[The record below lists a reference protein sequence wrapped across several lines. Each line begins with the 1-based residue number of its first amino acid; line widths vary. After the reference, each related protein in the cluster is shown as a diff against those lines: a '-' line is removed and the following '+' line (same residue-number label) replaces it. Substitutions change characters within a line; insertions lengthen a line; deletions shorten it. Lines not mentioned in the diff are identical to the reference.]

1 MDASYAHVAG
11 PMNRLSVR
19 PGGALGHLD
28 PVTVSMRVMS
38 AGDGYLYLWRTVVA
52 GDGER
57 DFSSPLTRY
66 YQEKGTPPGRWLGSG
81 VAALGEG
88 AGTLAAGDEVS
99 EEGLARFLGH
109 GMDPVTGVQ
118 LGRPYGQFKTVADR
132 IEHRIRVLPVG
143 MPEDERAASIAAITR
158 EEEDRT
164 QRRAVAGFDFT
175 FSVPK
180 SVSVLWAVS
189 DAGTQALIADA
200 HHAAIDD
207 LLQEMEQD
215 VIMTRVGF
223 NGRGGA
229 VAQVETRGLIATA
242 FDHYDS
248 RAGDPQLHTHVVV
261 GNKVQGLDGKWRAP
275 DGRPLFASVVALSE
289 MYNAVL
295 SDRISASLGL
305 GWEQRSRGADR
316 TPAWELEVVPDELLD
331 EFSNRTHDINAEAE
345 RLIHEY
351 LEGHGRY
358 PSRTTILHL
367 RQQATL
373 STRPPKETRSLA
385 ELTQGWRARAA
396 RVLDEDATGWAT
408 TNLLAAAEQPVLR
421 VDDVAAEDIR
431 ALAASVV
438 NAVGTR
444 RSTWR
449 RWNLMAEAARTS
461 MPYRFATSE
470 DRQAFI
476 GLIADEAE
484 RLSLRLTPAEPAS
497 SPARFQ
503 DVGGRSVFRPKASTV
518 YSSTRVLDAE
528 DELLALAHI
537 RTGPGVPL
545 EVVEQAA
552 ARQDTNGLFLG
563 PDQRSALA
571 QIASSQRVVD
581 VLVGPAGAGK
591 TTTLGKLRTIW
602 ETEHGGGSVVGLA
615 PSSSAAEVLA
625 EDLGIQTENTAKW
638 LYEHRRASERA
649 TQIREIDA
657 QIAAVVHRLREHDLS
672 RVEARKQLNWLH
684 GRRHGTVSDLEQWR
698 LHSGDLVIVDEAS
711 LAGTL
716 SLHALAEHAADVG
729 AKLLL
734 VGDWAQLTAIDA
746 GGAFGMLARERDD
759 APELTALHRFRNRWE
774 RAASLQLRLG
784 EEDAIAAYGTHG
796 RIVPAPQDDVL
807 DAAYRGWLTDKA
819 EGVRTVL
826 IAETVEL
833 VTQLN
838 LRARLDLVDE
848 GVVTAAGIAIHDGN
862 LAGRGDT
869 IVTRKNDRRLTAG
882 SGWVKNG
889 DTWTVTAHHRDGSL
903 TVRRAHSTDPRRI
916 RLPAPYVAEN
926 VELGY
931 AVTTHRAQGMT
942 VDRAHAV
949 IRSSSM
955 TREALYVAMT
965 RGRDSNIAYV
975 SIDEPDLEEHQ
986 RLGQDIT
993 ARMVLTGILHHSGA
1007 EISAHEAITREQ
1019 ESWTNITQLAAEY
1032 ETIAQTAQRERWI
1045 DALERSGLSEE
1056 QIDQVIE
1063 ADTFGPLI
1071 VELRRAEA
1079 NGHDPQPLLAHA
1091 VISRDW
1097 TDVDD
1102 VASVLRWRIQR
1113 DITRR
1118 VTGSPAVP
1126 NLIAGLIP
1134 RAQGRMSGELQTAL
1148 AEREELIEQRARALA
1163 EEAVTASPSWASGFA
1178 VRPGDPVRDEAWLRS
1193 IAVIAAYRDRY
1204 QVTGPDPLGPS
1215 GTGDSIRRIDRQR
1228 AENALR
1234 TARGLAGSPPD
1245 PVDAPAARRGDPD
1258 LSR

>member
-1 MDASYAHVAG
+1 MSDHL
-11 PMNRLSVR
+11 NR
-19 PGGALGHLD
+19 
-28 PVTVSMRVMS
+28 VTVSMRVMS
-38 AGDGYLYLWRTVVA
+38 AGDGYLYLWRTVVS
-52 GDGER
+52 GDGQR

-81 VAALGEG
+81 VAGLADGAL
-88 AGTLAAGDEVS
+88 APGDEVS
-99 EEGLARFLGH
+99 EEGLARFLGQ

-118 LGRPYGQFKTVADR
+118 LGRPYGQFKTVQER
-132 IEHRIRVLPVG
+132 IERRTKVLPEG
-143 MPEDERAASIAAITR
+143 MPDDERAASIATITR

-189 DAGTQALIADA
+189 DAGTQSLIANA
-200 HHAAIDD
+200 HLAAVEDV
-207 LLQEMEQD
+207 LQVMEQD

-229 VAQVETRGLIATA
+229 VAQVETSGLIATA

-289 MYNAVL
+289 IYNAVL

-305 GWEQRSRGADR
+305 GWEQRQRGPNR

-331 EFSNRTHDINAEAE
+331 EFSNRTHDINAEAD
-345 RLIHEY
+345 RLIQAY
-351 LEGHGRY
+351 LDVHGRF
-358 PSRTTILHL
+358 PARATILHL

-373 STRPPKETRSLA
+373 STRPEKEPHSLS
-385 ELTQGWRARAA
+385 ELTQGWRTRAA
-396 RVLDEDATGWAT
+396 RVLGDD
-408 TNLLAAAEQPVLR
+408 AAAWAIAHLLEGNERRMLR
-421 VDDVAAEDIR
+421 VDDIAADDVV

-438 NAVGTR
+438 NTVGTK

-461 MPYRFATSE
+461 MPFRFATSE
-470 DRQAFI
+470 DRQALI

-484 RLSLRLTPAEPAS
+484 KLSLQLTPAEVAS
-497 SPARFQ
+497 SPTPFHDA
-503 DVGGRSVFRPKASTV
+503 GGRSVFRPKATMV
-518 YSSTRVLDAE
+518 YSSTRVLEVE
-528 DELLALAHI
+528 DELLELAA
-537 RTGPGVPL
+537 TCSGPGVAL
-545 EVVEQAA
+545 DAVEEAA
-552 ARQDTNGLFLG
+552 SQPDANGLLLG

-571 QIASSQRVVD
+571 QIASSQRIVD

-591 TTTLGKLRTIW
+591 TTTLGMLRMIW
-602 ETEHGGGSVVGLA
+602 EAEHGSGSVVGLA
-615 PSSSAAEVLA
+615 PSSSAAEVLS
-625 EDLGIQTENTAKW
+625 EELGIQTENTAKW
-638 LYEHRRASERA
+638 LHEHRRGAERA

-657 QIAAVVHRLREHDLS
+657 QLTTVAHRLRDHELS
-672 RVEARKQLNWLH
+672 RAEARRQVNWLH
-684 GRRHGTVSDLEQWR
+684 GRRRGILADIEGWR
-698 LHSGDLVIVDEAS
+698 LHAGDLLIVDEAS

-716 SLHALAEHAADVG
+716 SLHALAQHTAEVG
-729 AKLLL
+729 AKMLL

-746 GGAFGMLARERDD
+746 GGAFGMLARTRDD
-759 APELTALHRFRNRWE
+759 TPELTALHRFRNSWE
-774 RAASLQLRLG
+774 RSASLQLRLG
-784 EEDAIAAYGTHG
+784 EEDSITAYARHG
-796 RIVPAPQDDVL
+796 RILPAPQDDVL
-807 DAAYRGWLTDKA
+807 DAAYHGWLADKA
-819 EGVRTVL
+819 RGVRTVL
-826 IAETVEL
+826 IAETIEL

-838 LRARLDLVDE
+838 LRARLDLIEAGDVAAD
-848 GVVTAAGIAIHDGN
+848 GVALHDGN
-862 LAGRGDT
+862 LAGRGDI

-882 SGWVKNG
+882 STWVKNG
-889 DTWTVTAHHRDGSL
+889 DSWTVTAHHRDGSL
-903 TVRRAHSTDPRRI
+903 TVRRAHSTDPRRL

-942 VDRAHAV
+942 VDRAHSV

-975 SIDEPDLEEHQ
+975 STDEADLEEHQ
-986 RLGQDIT
+986 KLGQDIT

-1007 EISAHEAITREQ
+1007 EISAHEATTREQ
-1019 ESWTNITQLAAEY
+1019 EAWTNITQLAAEY
-1032 ETIAQTAQRERWI
+1032 ETVAQTAQRERWI
-1045 DALERSGLSEE
+1045 EALEHSGLAEK
-1056 QIDQVIE
+1056 QIDQIIE

-1079 NGHDPQPLLAHA
+1079 NGHDPQWLLKVAA
-1091 VISRDW
+1091 ASRDW
-1097 TDVDD
+1097 TDVED

-1113 DITRR
+1113 AVTRR
-1118 VTGSPAVP
+1118 PVGAPAVT

-1134 RAQGRMSGELQTAL
+1134 KAEGHMPAELQTAL
-1148 AEREELIEQRARALA
+1148 DEREQLIEQRARALA
-1163 EEAVTASPSWASGFA
+1163 EAAVTDARSWAAGLG
-1178 VRPGDPVRDEAWLRS
+1178 VRPADPVREEAWLRS
-1193 IAVIAAYRDRY
+1193 VAVVAAYRDRY
-1204 QVTGPDPLGPS
+1204 EVTGLAPLGPV
-1215 GTGDSIRRIDRQR
+1215 GTGNSIRRIDRQR

-1234 TARGLAGSPPD
+1234 TARELGVAQRQTGGSRSIRPD
-1245 PVDAPAARRGDPD
+1245 APD